1 MDPAPSYELVL
12 QLQQFA
18 QASDRYVES
27 TASAHS
33 SHRTDM
39 NALGVIMRYQRAGS
53 LPSPRDLSRE
63 LQLSAPATT
72 AMLDRL
78 ERLGYI
84 ERRRTDADRRVI
96 RIAMT
101 ELAQSSGQEMFA
113 PLARKLHQV
122 IQGYP
127 SDQVELITQFLREAT
142 AGVDEVREATA
153 SQIPTRKRA

>member
-1 MDPAPSYELVL
+1 MRGADAIVEAGLRPNLVVGDL
-12 QLQQFA
+12 ESV
-18 QASDRYVES
+18 SDAALRSGAEVVV
-27 TASAHS
+27 HS
-33 SHRTDM
+33 GH
-39 NALGVIMRYQRAGS
+39 AGR
-53 LPSPRDLSRE
+53 PPG
-63 LQLSAPATT
+63 
-72 AMLDRL
+72 MDRL

-127 SDQVELITQFLREAT
+127 SEQVELITQFLREAT